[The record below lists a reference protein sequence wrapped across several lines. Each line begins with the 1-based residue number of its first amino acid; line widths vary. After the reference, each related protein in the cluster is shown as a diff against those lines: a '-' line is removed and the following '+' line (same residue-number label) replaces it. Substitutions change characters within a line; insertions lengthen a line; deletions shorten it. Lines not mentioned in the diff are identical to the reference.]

1 MPILPTAIR
10 RAVMADEL
18 GPPDAYRLV
27 DHDPGPPS
35 PTQVRISVKASGIS
49 FVDVLTAAGGY
60 QVKPPVPYIP
70 GSECAGVVDATGDEV
85 RDFAVGDRVVAS
97 GWGGMFAS
105 AVNLPARTVRRMPQ
119 ALSFEEAAVFPVSY
133 ATAWHAL
140 VDRGRLHA
148 GETLLVLGAGGATGY
163 AAVQIGKYLGARVIG
178 SASSENKRALAAAG
192 GADAVIDA
200 RGGDW
205 RDQVKAANGGQGV
218 DVVFDPVG
226 GEATDPAFRS
236 LAWNG
241 RHLVIGFPA
250 GIASL
255 RTNLPLLK
263 GASLIGVDIRQFGI
277 FEPEKSAA
285 NRDTVFGLAA
295 EGKLTPAIAR
305 SYALADFQAA
315 MEDAAAGKSA
325 GRIVLT
331 MD

>member
-35 PTQVRISVKASGIS
+35 PTQVRISVKAAGIS

-97 GWGGMFAS
+97 GWGGMFAN

-140 VDRGRLHA
+140 VDRGRLQA

-178 SASSENKRALAAAG
+178 LASSENKRALAAAG

-295 EGKLTPAIAR
+295 EGTLRPAIAR

-315 MEDAAAGKSA
+315 MADAAAGKSA